1 MDSNKIKLTKRV
13 LNNKAKLVVFDKP
26 MQLQKLGVRMI
37 QFMVEHKGIGLAGPQ
52 IGISKRLFVMASKDF
67 QSVFKV
73 FFNPV
78 ITESSEETNFNTEGC
93 LSFPGINLEIKR
105 STTIKIEYY
114 DHFGNKFTDTLTEQT
129 ARCFQHELDHLDGIN
144 FQERTN
150 NV

>member
-1 MDSNKIKLTKRV
+1 MDNNKIKLTKRV
-13 LNNKAKLVVFDKP
+13 LNNKAKPVVFDKP

-105 STTIKIEYY
+105 STIIKIEYY
-114 DHFGNKFTDTLTEQT
+114 DHFGNEFTDTLTEQT

>member
-13 LNNKAKLVVFDKP
+13 LNNKAKPVVFDKP

-78 ITESSEETNFNTEGC
+78 ITESSEETNFDTEGC

-114 DHFGNKFTDTLTEQT
+114 DHFGNKFTDTLTEKT

>member
-13 LNNKAKLVVFDKP
+13 LNNKAKYVVFDKP

-78 ITESSEETNFNTEGC
+78 ITESSEETNFDTEGC

-114 DHFGNKFTDTLTEQT
+114 DHFGNKFTDTLTEKT
-129 ARCFQHELDHLDGIN
+129 ARCFLHELDHLDGIN

>member
-1 MDSNKIKLTKRV
+1 MENNKIKLTKRV
-13 LNNKAKLVVFDKP
+13 LNNKAKPVVFDKP

-78 ITESSEETNFNTEGC
+78 ITESSEEINSDTEGC
-93 LSFPGINLEIKR
+93 LSFPGIHLEIKR
-105 STTIKIEYY
+105 ATTIKIKYY
-114 DHFGNKFTDTLTEQT
+114 DHFGNEFTETLTEHT

>member
-1 MDSNKIKLTKRV
+1 MDNNKIKLTKRV
-13 LNNKAKLVVFDKP
+13 LNNKAKPVVFDKP

-105 STTIKIEYY
+105 STIIKIEYY